1 MGTFSKNN
9 GKNFQRTNAKNFFR
23 KFSKKKE
30 CRRIKKKSI
39 PRTGLGKNFEDIPTK
54 TSFCKNSKGDL
65 KTPPRSAQSVSNFKT
80 QFLNLVEIDSR
91 MVTITHRGVSLFPI
105 SFIFIF
111 MHDIIIYIYRSTS
124 NFATIMK
131 DLRFVY
137 GILIDKQQ
145 AFIVEREKIEK
156 IESTDEKRRVG
167 SLPSKN
173 LDFRWNR
180 EKEEIED
187 N

>member
-1 MGTFSKNN
+1 
-9 GKNFQRTNAKNFFR
+9 
-23 KFSKKKE
+23 
-30 CRRIKKKSI
+30 
-39 PRTGLGKNFEDIPTK
+39 
-54 TSFCKNSKGDL
+54 
-65 KTPPRSAQSVSNFKT
+65 
-80 QFLNLVEIDSR
+80 
-91 MVTITHRGVSLFPI
+91 
-105 SFIFIF
+105 
-111 MHDIIIYIYRSTS
+111 MHDIIIYIYIYRSTS
-124 NFATIMK
+124 NFATITK
-131 DLRFVY
+131 DLRFVC

-173 LDFRWNR
+173 LDFR

>member
-1 MGTFSKNN
+1 M
-9 GKNFQRTNAKNFFR
+9 
-23 KFSKKKE
+23 
-30 CRRIKKKSI
+30 
-39 PRTGLGKNFEDIPTK
+39 GKNFEDIPTK

-91 MVTITHRGVSLFPI
+91 MVTITHRGVSSI
-105 SFIFIF
+105 SNFLYFYF
-111 MHDIIIYIYRSTS
+111 YFYARYNYIYIYRSTS
-124 NFATIMK
+124 NFATITK
-131 DLRFVY
+131 DLRFVC

-173 LDFRWNR
+173 LDFRF
-180 EKEEIED
+180 EEIED

>member
-1 MGTFSKNN
+1 
-9 GKNFQRTNAKNFFR
+9 
-23 KFSKKKE
+23 
-30 CRRIKKKSI
+30 
-39 PRTGLGKNFEDIPTK
+39 
-54 TSFCKNSKGDL
+54 
-65 KTPPRSAQSVSNFKT
+65 
-80 QFLNLVEIDSR
+80 
-91 MVTITHRGVSLFPI
+91 
-105 SFIFIF
+105 

-124 NFATIMK
+124 NFATITK
-131 DLRFVY
+131 DLRFVC

-173 LDFRWNR
+173 LDFR

>member
-39 PRTGLGKNFEDIPTK
+39 PRTGLGKNFEGIPTK

-91 MVTITHRGVSLFPI
+91 MVTIASRRFLYFQFFSI
-105 SFIFIF
+105 
-111 MHDIIIYIYRSTS
+111 S
-124 NFATIMK
+124 NFLYFYFYFYARHNYTYTSIH
-131 DLRFVY
+131 
-137 GILIDKQQ
+137 
-145 AFIVEREKIEK
+145 E
-156 IESTDEKRRVG
+156 
-167 SLPSKN
+167 
-173 LDFRWNR
+173 
-180 EKEEIED
+180 
-187 N
+187 

>member
-80 QFLNLVEIDSR
+80 QFLNLVDSR
-91 MVTITHRGVSLFPI
+91 MVTITHRGVSSI
-105 SFIFIF
+105 SNFLYFYF
-111 MHDIIIYIYRSTS
+111 YFYARYNYIYIS
-124 NFATIMK
+124 IH
-131 DLRFVY
+131 
-137 GILIDKQQ
+137 
-145 AFIVEREKIEK
+145 E
-156 IESTDEKRRVG
+156 
-167 SLPSKN
+167 
-173 LDFRWNR
+173 
-180 EKEEIED
+180 
-187 N
+187 

>member
-30 CRRIKKKSI
+30 CRRIKKKKYSSD
-39 PRTGLGKNFEDIPTK
+39 RVGKNFEDIPTK

-91 MVTITHRGVSLFPI
+91 MVTITYCGVSSI
-105 SFIFIF
+105 SNFLYFYF
-111 MHDIIIYIYRSTS
+111 YFYARYNYIYIYIDPRV
-124 NFATIMK
+124 IL
-131 DLRFVY
+131 LR
-137 GILIDKQQ
+137 
-145 AFIVEREKIEK
+145 
-156 IESTDEKRRVG
+156 
-167 SLPSKN
+167 
-173 LDFRWNR
+173 
-180 EKEEIED
+180 
-187 N
+187 

>member
-1 MGTFSKNN
+1 M
-9 GKNFQRTNAKNFFR
+9 
-23 KFSKKKE
+23 
-30 CRRIKKKSI
+30 
-39 PRTGLGKNFEDIPTK
+39 GKNFEDIPTK

-91 MVTITHRGVSLFPI
+91 MVTITHRGVSSISNFSLFPI
-105 SFIFIF
+105 SFIFIFIF
-111 MHDIIIYIYRSTS
+111 MHDIIIHIHRSTS
-124 NFATIMK
+124 NFATITK
-131 DLRFVY
+131 DLRFVC